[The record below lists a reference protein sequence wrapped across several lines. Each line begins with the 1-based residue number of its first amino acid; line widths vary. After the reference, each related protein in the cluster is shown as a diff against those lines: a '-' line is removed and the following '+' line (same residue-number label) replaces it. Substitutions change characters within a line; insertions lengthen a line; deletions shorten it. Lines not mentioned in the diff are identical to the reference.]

1 MRHPFR
7 ILSLLL
13 VVITAAFLAACGGSD
28 DDEGSGG
35 SNKSAGAAG
44 TDGKAAE
51 AIPADS
57 LLFTS
62 VNVDQESDAWKQFV
76 DVGSRFPG
84 WAEIATQFQ
93 TSLNEVS
100 EDGTSWA
107 NDIEPWLGDEV
118 AFAVTSLD
126 LSTPS
131 SPEPVFVAYAESTDD
146 AKATALL
153 QKGDEVAPIADYKG
167 YKRWSSGDDGFAA
180 IGKEAVLIG
189 STEAALNQAIDT
201 REGAGQNLA
210 DAQVFKDTLAALPE
224 DNLGVVYVD
233 GPKLAQLAAL
243 GAQSGAVPAVGEGGD
258 GAAAAQQQQLTD
270 LLEQLRVLRGLGMS
284 FGADDNGF
292 RFRTAALL
300 DEARAESL
308 GIMQEDFA
316 PALLDRVPATTLA
329 YYGFQNLGPQI
340 KQAFDQFSGQ
350 SPQVAQALTAV
361 EAMTGASFDNEIVP
375 LLSGEHALYVAP
387 GNPGPIPSV
396 GLLLKPEDAN
406 AGAATIRKL
415 TGTLLQELAASGDG
429 SLTIEDIPNGQ
440 RFSGPQLSGLSVLW
454 RQAGDVIAFSNDQTA
469 GDEVE
474 ANLAGSDK
482 WKQLSEA
489 AGVGDDVA
497 ALAYVDIPG
506 VLDAVRAAGAGAEL
520 DSDPNVAANLAP
532 LGGLAVWGDM
542 KDGGVG
548 TADVYLEVREG

>member
-1 MRHPFR
+1 MR

-13 VVITAAFLAACGGSD
+13 VVIATAFLAACGGSD
-28 DDEGSGG
+28 DDEGSSG
-35 SNKSAGAAG
+35 SNQGAGAAG

-62 VNVDQESDAWKQFV
+62 VNVDQDSDAWKQLV
-76 DVGSRFPG
+76 AVGSRFPG
-84 WAEIATQFQ
+84 WAQLATEFQ

-131 SPEPVFVAYAESTDD
+131 SPEPVFVGYAESTDD

-153 QKGDEVAPIADYKG
+153 EKGDDVAPIADYKG
-167 YKRWSSGDDGFAA
+167 YKRWSSGEDGFAA

-210 DAQVFKDTLAALPE
+210 DAQTFKDTLAALPE

-243 GAQSGAVPAVGEGGD
+243 AAQSGAVPAVGED
-258 GAAAAQQQQLTD
+258 GAAAAQQQQLAS

-308 GIMQEDFA
+308 GIQQEDFE
-316 PALLDRVPATTLA
+316 PSLTDRVPATTLL
-329 YYGFQNLGPQI
+329 YYGFQDLGPQI
-340 KQAFDQFSGQ
+340 KQMLDQFSGQ

-396 GLLLKPEDAN
+396 GLLLKPEDAA

-415 TGTLLQELAASGDG
+415 TGTLTQELAAGGDG
-429 SLTIEDIPNGQ
+429 SLTVEDIPNGQ
-440 RFSGPQLSGLSVLW
+440 RFSGSQLGGLSVLW

-469 GDEVE
+469 GDEP
-474 ANLAGSDK
+474 ASSLADSDK

-489 AGVGDDVA
+489 AGVADDVA
-497 ALAYVDIPG
+497 VLAYVDIPG
-506 VLDAVRAAGAGAEL
+506 TLDALRAAGAGAEI

-532 LGGLAVWGDM
+532 LGGLAAWGDM
-542 KDGGVG
+542 KDGGVA